1 MNNSNRKQIMDHEKA
16 HKLLVELRELESA
29 SLDADPIEHKK
40 LQRKMERIRA
50 ELLEPHMPM
59 IHSLAKKYYNKKKQP
74 IQYNDLVTAG
84 ITGFMKKLP
93 KYFNKPVDKFSSW
106 IYFAVRKEVYLQL
119 GGQDNSS
126 TKMPAYLMES
136 LSKVVTCALQLYQ
149 ETKTYPTIEEVA
161 KAMHISPKL
170 VEVVLNFKSNDCSG
184 DKHMGEEND
193 SFTLFDTIPE
203 DSEGPYFP
211 GATLASEYGDKQA
224 LHESLMQLP
233 DLQFYAVTL
242 KFGSSVAYECGLE
255 KIITEFK
262 SPQSRVRELH
272 ESLIASANGNT
283 GTINSINIF
292 FSNLQAD
299 RPSDELLR
307 KLNIE

>member
-1 MNNSNRKQIMDHEKA
+1 MNNSNRTQIMDHKKA

-59 IHSLAKKYYNKKKQP
+59 IHSLAKKFYSKGTF
-74 IQYNDLVTAG
+74 QYDDLVTAG

-93 KYFNKPVDKFSSW
+93 NYFNKPVEKFSSW
-106 IYFAVRKEVYLQL
+106 IYFAVRKEVHLQL
-119 GGQDNSS
+119 GKQDNSS

-149 ETKTYPTIEEVA
+149 ETKSYPTIEEVA

-193 SFTLFDTIPE
+193 SFTFFDTISE
-203 DSEGPYFP
+203 DGEGPYFP

-224 LHESLMQLP
+224 LHEALMQLP
-233 DLQFYAVTL
+233 DLQFYAITL